1 MILESAV
8 LGLLV
13 GLIAKGSL
21 RYVLR
26 KRFRGLW
33 LVFVSVACEFFVSSG
48 GMTRLLVKPSWAQDL
63 VWLADGTTALVFFA
77 VLQYSTLVVFLLLN
91 FPKPGLRIVLV
102 GSLCNAAVILA
113 NGGRMPIGSALYSAF
128 GQNAVDR
135 VASAPQY
142 LYAPDGAPLLFLGDI
157 LPVRFPVSYM
167 VSLGDLFISLG
178 VFLFAWYLV
187 RRPRAA
193 RRGSGNTSRKTARTM

>member
-13 GLIAKGSL
+13 GLIAKGSP

-33 LVFVSVACEFFVSSG
+33 LVFLSVACEFFVSSG
-48 GMTRLLVKPSWAQDL
+48 GMTRLLVKPGWAQDL

-77 VLQYSTLVVFLLLN
+77 VLQYSTLVLFLLLN

-102 GSLCNAAVILA
+102 GSLCNAA
-113 NGGRMPIGSALYSAF
+113 LYSAF
-128 GQNAVDR
+128 GPNAVDR

-167 VSLGDLFISLG
+167 VSLGDLLISLG

-193 RRGSGNTSRKTARTM
+193 RRKSGNTSRKAARTM